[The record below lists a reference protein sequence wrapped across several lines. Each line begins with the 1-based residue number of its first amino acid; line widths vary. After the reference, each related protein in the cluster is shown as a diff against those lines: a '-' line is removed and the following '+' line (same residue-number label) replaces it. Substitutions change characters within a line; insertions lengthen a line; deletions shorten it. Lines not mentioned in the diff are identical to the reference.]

1 MHTTHSIR
9 MPQISSFEIEVSYIE
24 SDPSIPRHRLESH
37 VHDVCEIYVYL
48 TGDVSF
54 MVENRIYAIQP
65 GSVIITRPYEY
76 HHCVYQSNIL
86 HKHFVL
92 YFPAKGL
99 EPVLD
104 LFFERNAG
112 EKNLFVLTETNRS
125 RLYEVCRELLSA
137 ELSNA
142 EKYLRFFTVI
152 DLLRRAE
159 IRDTR
164 EAIYPDVAF
173 IMDEINNRFADNL
186 SIRELAAGA
195 GVSLNTL
202 ERHFG
207 SMLKMTP
214 TQYLKQKRLA
224 KAYEMLAGDHTVTE
238 TAALCGYNS
247 ISALEMAF
255 RSVYGITPYQY
266 QKKIRG

>member
-9 MPQISSFEIEVSYIE
+9 MPRISSFELEVSYIE

-86 HKHFVL
+86 HKHFIL

-112 EKNLFVLTETNRS
+112 EKNLFVLTVTNRG
-125 RLYEVCRELLSA
+125 RLYDVCRE
-137 ELSNA
+137 
-142 EKYLRFFTVI
+142 RFFTVLE
-152 DLLRRAE
+152 LLRGAE
-159 IRDTR
+159 IRDTQK
-164 EAIYPDVAF
+164 AIHPDVAF
-173 IMDEINNRFADNL
+173 IMDEINNRFSENL
-186 SIRELAAGA
+186 SLRELASDA
-195 GVSLNTL
+195 GVSINTM
-202 ERHFG
+202 ERHFN

-266 QKKIRG
+266 QKKARG